1 MAAAPVSRPPSEA
14 PSERKQAPFNG
25 VARAEATANSLDN
38 LDNPRFKELQRSLRN
53 ALKKLNATAKVD
65 SIITE
70 NPGKLLDELV
80 MEKKINNDQKAQ
92 ALKKPAL
99 QANVA
104 QIEEQIIQYKQFAA
118 SYEERLVSQ
127 KTELEKA
134 HKEEVASVRE
144 KAVAEAEYAS
154 KDGLRKQLLS
164 LSKFLCAAAAMRRS
178 GDETS
183 SDSHAFE
190 GVLYQVYGGSQDAVT
205 SMIKLVEGVDEKI
218 VSVEG
223 TELDITYGRVKEAAE
238 SFAPTT
244 DEGVTETTA
253 AAASDPTLANA
264 ASTELQDTAF
274 GTSAAPTTDANTAAT
289 VQTEHIAPPAQT
301 MVSSAANPVAES
313 AWDPN
318 STASPA
324 SANTEGW
331 VEVPRDPAETDAG
344 LERTPAT

>member
-1 MAAAPVSRPPSEA
+1 
-14 PSERKQAPFNG
+14 
-25 VARAEATANSLDN
+25 
-38 LDNPRFKELQRSLRN
+38 
-53 ALKKLNATAKVD
+53 
-65 SIITE
+65 
-70 NPGKLLDELV
+70 

-144 KAVAEAEYAS
+144 KAVAEADYAS

-223 TELDITYGRVKEAAE
+223 TELDITCKALFSMLLRG
-238 SFAPTT
+238 S
-244 DEGVTETTA
+244 
-253 AAASDPTLANA
+253 
-264 ASTELQDTAF
+264 
-274 GTSAAPTTDANTAAT
+274 
-289 VQTEHIAPPAQT
+289 IC
-301 MVSSAANPVAES
+301 
-313 AWDPN
+313 
-318 STASPA
+318 
-324 SANTEGW
+324 
-331 VEVPRDPAETDAG
+331 
-344 LERTPAT
+344 

>member
-1 MAAAPVSRPPSEA
+1 M
-14 PSERKQAPFNG
+14 
-25 VARAEATANSLDN
+25 
-38 LDNPRFKELQRSLRN
+38 
-53 ALKKLNATAKVD
+53 
-65 SIITE
+65 
-70 NPGKLLDELV
+70 
-80 MEKKINNDQKAQ
+80 
-92 ALKKPAL
+92 KKPAL

-144 KAVAEAEYAS
+144 KAVAEADYAS

-223 TELDITYGRVKEAAE
+223 TELDIFK
-238 SFAPTT
+238 
-244 DEGVTETTA
+244 
-253 AAASDPTLANA
+253 
-264 ASTELQDTAF
+264 
-274 GTSAAPTTDANTAAT
+274 
-289 VQTEHIAPPAQT
+289 
-301 MVSSAANPVAES
+301 
-313 AWDPN
+313 
-318 STASPA
+318 
-324 SANTEGW
+324 
-331 VEVPRDPAETDAG
+331 
-344 LERTPAT
+344 